1 MGMKIRFDTTNRPEN
16 PTLILATKT
25 GKKLGLIVASGI
37 SIKDSMKDAAEIT
50 FNVNKYLNGKKN
62 HLWNKIK
69 DFRLAWWQEQDIWF
83 QLRVEL
89 DESNETV
96 KTVYCTRLGQAEL
109 SQIQLYTIEINTE
122 DDIARDD
129 YKIPTVLYREKNPEA
144 SLLHRILE
152 KAPHYKITHVDSTI
166 ANIQRTFSFDGV
178 SIYDALQQIA
188 EEIGCLFV
196 FDSASDENG
205 NILRTIAVYDLES
218 NCNQCGYRGEFTGSC
233 PKCKSTNINEGYGID
248 TSIFI
253 SSNEC
258 GADIQFTTDTDSV
271 KNCFKLEA
279 GDDLMTATIRNCNPN
294 GTDYIWYFSDD
305 VKEDMS
311 DELLEKIESYNTL
324 YQTYQS
330 DYVASIDSSYISQYN
345 TLVKKYQK
353 YNSDLQ
359 EVSIPIKGYS
369 ALMTAYYDTVDMGG
383 YLKSMLMPN
392 SKMGDTT
399 AVEQAKL
406 LTAANISP
414 VAVSDIS
421 NISVATADNVVLA
434 MAKIVV
440 DSRYR
445 VKVNTS
451 SLSSERWNQ
460 VWTGNFVVTN
470 YSDEEDTATS
480 DTVSIVVNDDYKTY
494 VQQKI
499 DKSLNKGNTE
509 DVSIS
514 GVFKKEYND
523 FCSELKKYCLDTL
536 NSFHDAC
543 QSCIDILIEQGVADS
558 KTWSG
563 KTPNLYS
570 DLYTPYFNKLKA
582 IEAEMSI
589 RQKEIDSVL
598 GVYDENSVLK
608 TDGFQTLLLKE
619 KNKIQDTLNFQK
631 YLGENLWLEFCSFR
645 RDDKY
650 SNDNYVSDGLS
661 NVELFKKALEF
672 IEVANKEIYKSA
684 ELQHSISASLKNIL
698 TIEKF
703 KPLRKHFEVGNWIR
717 VQVDDT
723 VYKLRL
729 LEYEIDF
736 DDFEKLSSVQFSD
749 VTKIPSGITD
759 IQDVL
764 SKASSMATSYDSV
777 KRQAAQGENS
787 NNVLKSWF
795 ENGLDATNTKIVGGA
810 DNQTQTWDEHGMLFR
825 RYNDITD
832 SYDKT
837 QLKIINSTLAITDDD
852 WETTKTAIGNF
863 YYNDPITGELKN
875 AYGINAEVVIG
886 RLLLGKELGIY
897 NESGNLT
904 FDNDGFQVTNGVDT
918 VSINPNAS
926 SIFNIKNK
934 DGNVL
939 SFDKSGNLVVVG
951 EITATKLTLLDDTEI
966 NAEHISGL
974 SDVAFSGKYSDL
986 IESPDMSVYFETGKD
1001 YGVIADGK
1009 DGIKV
1014 SAKGLLQASN
1024 AIIYGTIYAS
1034 AGWFKGSVEA
1044 SSFKLENASI
1054 SIEEKEITQT
1064 AYSIG
1069 DNGFLMG
1076 AQARIIRN
1084 MFTIDS
1090 AYGMYVTN
1098 DIYSDS
1104 IFANKVYGGHV
1115 SGSSG
1120 AFSRLGANT
1129 FYLAGQS
1136 VKPYIND
1143 SGWLYPTLEE
1153 FSNYGDSQSVK
1164 YRRVGKV
1171 VTIQGIVKSNATI
1184 LAGGSGN
1191 IFTLPDGYKPSSTIY
1206 KLCQGSYSNHWL
1218 LTVSS
1223 NGSVTLNR
1231 YSKGGTYVD
1240 LSTDAWLPFH
1250 CTFIVD

>member
-253 SSNEC
+253 SSDEC

-399 AVEQAKL
+399 AVEQAKI
-406 LTAANISP
+406 LTVANISP

-523 FCSELKKYCLDTL
+523 F
-536 NSFHDAC
+536 
-543 QSCIDILIEQGVADS
+543 
-558 KTWSG
+558 
-563 KTPNLYS
+563 
-570 DLYTPYFNKLKA
+570 
-582 IEAEMSI
+582 
-589 RQKEIDSVL
+589 
-598 GVYDENSVLK
+598 
-608 TDGFQTLLLKE
+608 
-619 KNKIQDTLNFQK
+619 
-631 YLGENLWLEFCSFR
+631 
-645 RDDKY
+645 
-650 SNDNYVSDGLS
+650 
-661 NVELFKKALEF
+661 LF
-672 IEVANKEIYKSA
+672 
-684 ELQHSISASLKNIL
+684 
-698 TIEKF
+698 
-703 KPLRKHFEVGNWIR
+703 
-717 VQVDDT
+717 
-723 VYKLRL
+723 
-729 LEYEIDF
+729 
-736 DDFEKLSSVQFSD
+736 
-749 VTKIPSGITD
+749 
-759 IQDVL
+759 
-764 SKASSMATSYDSV
+764 
-777 KRQAAQGENS
+777 
-787 NNVLKSWF
+787 
-795 ENGLDATNTKIVGGA
+795 
-810 DNQTQTWDEHGMLFR
+810 
-825 RYNDITD
+825 
-832 SYDKT
+832 
-837 QLKIINSTLAITDDD
+837 
-852 WETTKTAIGNF
+852 
-863 YYNDPITGELKN
+863 
-875 AYGINAEVVIG
+875 
-886 RLLLGKELGIY
+886 
-897 NESGNLT
+897 
-904 FDNDGFQVTNGVDT
+904 
-918 VSINPNAS
+918 
-926 SIFNIKNK
+926 
-934 DGNVL
+934 
-939 SFDKSGNLVVVG
+939 
-951 EITATKLTLLDDTEI
+951 
-966 NAEHISGL
+966 
-974 SDVAFSGKYSDL
+974 
-986 IESPDMSVYFETGKD
+986 
-1001 YGVIADGK
+1001 
-1009 DGIKV
+1009 
-1014 SAKGLLQASN
+1014 
-1024 AIIYGTIYAS
+1024 
-1034 AGWFKGSVEA
+1034 
-1044 SSFKLENASI
+1044 
-1054 SIEEKEITQT
+1054 
-1064 AYSIG
+1064 
-1069 DNGFLMG
+1069 
-1076 AQARIIRN
+1076 
-1084 MFTIDS
+1084 
-1090 AYGMYVTN
+1090 
-1098 DIYSDS
+1098 
-1104 IFANKVYGGHV
+1104 
-1115 SGSSG
+1115 
-1120 AFSRLGANT
+1120 
-1129 FYLAGQS
+1129 
-1136 VKPYIND
+1136 
-1143 SGWLYPTLEE
+1143 
-1153 FSNYGDSQSVK
+1153 
-1164 YRRVGKV
+1164 
-1171 VTIQGIVKSNATI
+1171 
-1184 LAGGSGN
+1184 
-1191 IFTLPDGYKPSSTIY
+1191 
-1206 KLCQGSYSNHWL
+1206 
-1218 LTVSS
+1218 
-1223 NGSVTLNR
+1223 
-1231 YSKGGTYVD
+1231 
-1240 LSTDAWLPFH
+1240 
-1250 CTFIVD
+1250 

>member
-253 SSNEC
+253 SSDEC

-399 AVEQAKL
+399 AVEQVKL
-406 LTAANISP
+406 LTVANISP

-582 IEAEMSI
+582 IEAEMSV

-837 QLKIINSTLAITDDD
+837 QLKIINSTLAITDDN

-1069 DNGFLMG
+1069 DNSFLMG

>member
-69 DFRLAWWQEQDIWF
+69 DFRLVWWQEQDIWF

-253 SSNEC
+253 SSDEC

-383 YLKSMLMPN
+383 YLKSMLMPD

-399 AVEQAKL
+399 AAEQAKL
-406 LTAANISP
+406 LTVANISP

-460 VWTGNFVVTN
+460 VWTGNFVVTS

-582 IEAEMSI
+582 IEAEMSV

-650 SNDNYVSDGLS
+650 SNDNYVSDGLN

-966 NAEHISGL
+966 NAKHISGL

-986 IESPDMSVYFETGKD
+986 IEPPDMSVYFEIGKD

-1044 SSFKLENASI
+1044 SSFKLEDASI
-1054 SIEEKEITQT
+1054 SIEEKEIIQT

-1076 AQARIIRN
+1076 AQARIVRN
-1084 MFTIDS
+1084 MFTVDS

-1153 FSNYGDSQSVK
+1153 FSNYEDSQSVK

-1240 LSTDAWLPFH
+1240 LSTDAWLPFY
-1250 CTFIVD
+1250 CTFMVD

>member
-69 DFRLAWWQEQDIWF
+69 DFRLAWWQEQDVWF

-166 ANIQRTFSFDGV
+166 ANIQRTFSFDGI

-218 NCNQCGYRGEFTGSC
+218 NCSQCGYRGEFTGNC

-253 SSNEC
+253 SSDEC

-330 DYVASIDSSYISQYN
+330 DYVASIDNSYISQYN

-383 YLKSMLMPN
+383 YLRSMLMPD

-406 LTAANISP
+406 LTVANISP

-421 NISVATADNVVLA
+421 NISIATADNVVLA

-460 VWTGNFVVTN
+460 VWTGNFIVTN

-480 DTVSIVVNDDYKTY
+480 NTISIVVNDDYKTY

-514 GVFKKEYND
+514 GIFKKEYND

-582 IEAEMSI
+582 IEAEMSV

-650 SNDNYVSDGLS
+650 SNDNYVSDGLN

-672 IEVANKEIYKSA
+672 IEIANKEIYKSA

-703 KPLRKHFEVGNWIR
+703 KPLRKYFEVGNWIR
-717 VQVDDT
+717 IQVDDT

-736 DDFEKLSSVQFSD
+736 DNFESLSSVQFSD

-777 KRQAAQGENS
+777 KKQASQGENS

-825 RYNDITD
+825 RYNDVTD

-1044 SSFKLENASI
+1044 SSFKLEDASI
-1054 SIEEKEITQT
+1054 SIEEKKITQT

-1069 DNGFLMG
+1069 DNGLLMG
-1076 AQARIIRN
+1076 AQARITLN

-1090 AYGMYVTN
+1090 AYGMYVTK
-1098 DIYSDS
+1098 DIYGDS
-1104 IFANKVYGGHV
+1104 VFANNVYGGHV

-1136 VKPYIND
+1136 VQSYIHD

-1240 LSTDAWLPFH
+1240 LSTDAWLPFY
-1250 CTFIVD
+1250 CTFMID

>member
-1 MGMKIRFDTTNRPEN
+1 MGMKIRFDTANRPEN

-50 FNVNKYLNGKKN
+50 FNVNKYLNGRKN

-129 YKIPTVLYREKNPEA
+129 YKIPTVLYRKKNPEA

-166 ANIQRTFSFDGV
+166 ANIQRTFSFDGI

-196 FDSASDENG
+196 FDSASDEDG

-218 NCNQCGYRGEFTGSC
+218 NCSQCGYRGEFTGSC

-253 SSNEC
+253 SSDEC

-359 EVSIPIKGYS
+359 EISIPIKGYS

-383 YLKSMLMPN
+383 YLKSMLMPD

-406 LTAANISP
+406 LTVANISP

-421 NISVATADNVVLA
+421 NISVVTADNVVLA

-470 YSDEEDTATS
+470 YSNEEDTATS
-480 DTVSIVVNDDYKTY
+480 DTISIVVNDDYKTY

-523 FCSELKKYCLDTL
+523 FCSELKKYCLDAL

-543 QSCIDILIEQGVADS
+543 QSCIDILIEQGVADL

-582 IEAEMSI
+582 IEAEMSV

-598 GVYDENSVLK
+598 GIYDENSVLK

-650 SNDNYVSDGLS
+650 SNDNYVSDGLN

-684 ELQHSISASLKNIL
+684 ELQHSTSVSLKNIL
-698 TIEKF
+698 TMEKF

-717 VQVDDT
+717 VQIDDT

-736 DDFEKLSSVQFSD
+736 DDFENLSSVQFSD

-759 IQDVL
+759 IQNVL

-787 NNVLKSWF
+787 NNVLKAWF

-837 QLKIINSTLAITDDD
+837 QLKIINSTLVITDDD

-934 DGNVL
+934 NGNVL

-1044 SSFKLENASI
+1044 SSFKLEDASI
-1054 SIEEKEITQT
+1054 SIEEKEIIQT

-1076 AQARIIRN
+1076 AQTRIVRN

-1115 SGSSG
+1115 SGDSG

-1136 VKPYIND
+1136 VQPYIHD

-1153 FSNYGDSQSVK
+1153 FSNYKDSQSVK

-1206 KLCQGSYSNHWL
+1206 KLCQGGYSNHWL

-1240 LSTDAWLPFH
+1240 LSTDAWLPFY
-1250 CTFIVD
+1250 CTFMVD

>member
-218 NCNQCGYRGEFTGSC
+218 NCNQCGYRGEFTDSC

-253 SSNEC
+253 SSDEC

-383 YLKSMLMPN
+383 YLKSMLMPD

-399 AVEQAKL
+399 AAEQAKL
-406 LTAANISP
+406 LTVANISP

-445 VKVNTS
+445 IKVNTS

-514 GVFKKEYND
+514 GVFRKEYND

-582 IEAEMSI
+582 IEAEMSV

-825 RYNDITD
+825 RYNDVTD

-966 NAEHISGL
+966 NAKHISGL

-986 IESPDMSVYFETGKD
+986 IESPDMSVYFEIGKD

-1044 SSFKLENASI
+1044 SSFKLEDASI
-1054 SIEEKEITQT
+1054 SIEEKEIIQT

-1076 AQARIIRN
+1076 AQARIVRN
-1084 MFTIDS
+1084 MFTVDS

-1143 SGWLYPTLEE
+1143 SGWLYPILEE
-1153 FSNYGDSQSVK
+1153 FSNYEDSQSVK

-1240 LSTDAWLPFH
+1240 LSTDAWLPFY
-1250 CTFIVD
+1250 CTFMVD

>member
-1 MGMKIRFDTTNRPEN
+1 MGIKIRFDTTNRPEN
-16 PTLILATKT
+16 PTLILATRT
-25 GKKLGLIVASGI
+25 GKKIGLIVASGI
-37 SIKDSMKDAAEIT
+37 SIKDSMNDASEIT

-69 DFRLAWWQEQDIWF
+69 DFRLVWWQEQDIWF

-152 KAPHYKITHVDSTI
+152 KAPHYKIIHVDSTI

-178 SIYDALQQIA
+178 SIYDAFQQIA
-188 EEIGCLFV
+188 AEIGCLFI
-196 FDSASDENG
+196 FDSSSDENG
-205 NILRTIAVYDLES
+205 NISRTIAVYDLES
-218 NCNQCGYRGEFTGSC
+218 NCSQCGYRGEFTGSC

-253 SSNEC
+253 SSDEC
-258 GADIQFTTDTDSV
+258 GEDIQFTSDTDSI

-294 GTDYIWYFSDD
+294 GTDYIWHISNEL
-305 VKEDMS
+305 KEDMS
-311 DELLEKIESYNTL
+311 DELLKKMESYDEIYKS
-324 YQTYQS
+324 YQF
-330 DYVASIDSSYISQYN
+330 DCNIPIDSSYISQYN

-383 YLKSMLMPN
+383 YLRSMLMPD
-392 SKMGDTT
+392 SKMSNTT
-399 AVEQAKL
+399 AVEQVKL
-406 LTAANISP
+406 LTVANISP

-421 NISVATADNVVLA
+421 NISIATADNAVLA
-434 MAKIVV
+434 MAKIVI
-440 DSRYR
+440 DSRYS

-460 VWTGNFVVTN
+460 VWTGNFIVVN

-480 DTVSIVVNDDYKTY
+480 DTISIVVNDDYKTY
-494 VQQKI
+494 IQQKI

-514 GVFKKEYND
+514 GIFKKEYND

-582 IEAEMSI
+582 IEAEMSV

-650 SNDNYVSDGLS
+650 SNDNYVSDGLN

-698 TIEKF
+698 MIEKF
-703 KPLRKHFEVGNWIR
+703 KPLRKYFEVGNWIR
-717 VQVDDT
+717 IQADDT

-736 DDFEKLSSVQFSD
+736 DNFDSLSSVQFSD

-759 IQDVL
+759 IQDIL

-777 KRQAAQGENS
+777 KKQASQGENS

-825 RYNDITD
+825 RYNDVTD

-837 QLKIINSTLAITDDD
+837 QLKIINSTLAITDDN

-875 AYGINAEVVIG
+875 AYGVNGEVVIG

-897 NESGNLT
+897 NDSESLT
-904 FDNDGFQVTNGVDT
+904 FNENGLKITNGTNT
-918 VSINPNAS
+918 VTINPNS
-926 SIFNIKNK
+926 EKLF
-934 DGNVL
+934 VL
-939 SFDKSGNLVVVG
+939 NNQKSDVFYVDNTGKGYFKGELQATSGTLTNLVVDETVYIRNKLKMFCSNELTTRATTNTVEILSLMYDDANQARLTVG
-951 EITATKLTLLDDTEI
+951 NGCSSGVFIPDLYANVLHVQKKGDGTASDGLLDVSNGTTSGFDGLECEKASYNFIVFKADLFKFKNGIKMCYI
-966 NAEHISGL
+966 NSTTGGL
-974 SDVAFSGKYSDL
+974 SAGTDFKSKNQIPNKYKPTRDFRSTFITKQGKKC
-986 IESPDMSVYFETGKD
+986 I
-1001 YGVIADGK
+1001 IAVTTASNLW
-1009 DGIKV
+1009 V
-1014 SAKGLLQASN
+1014 SA
-1024 AIIYGTIYAS
+1024 
-1034 AGWFKGSVEA
+1034 
-1044 SSFKLENASI
+1044 
-1054 SIEEKEITQT
+1054 
-1064 AYSIG
+1064 
-1069 DNGFLMG
+1069 
-1076 AQARIIRN
+1076 
-1084 MFTIDS
+1084 IDS
-1090 AYGMYVTN
+1090 
-1098 DIYSDS
+1098 I
-1104 IFANKVYGGHV
+1104 
-1115 SGSSG
+1115 
-1120 AFSRLGANT
+1120 ANT
-1129 FYLAGQS
+1129 DHFDIAF
-1136 VKPYIND
+1136 V
-1143 SGWLYPTLEE
+1143 
-1153 FSNYGDSQSVK
+1153 
-1164 YRRVGKV
+1164 
-1171 VTIQGIVKSNATI
+1171 
-1184 LAGGSGN
+1184 
-1191 IFTLPDGYKPSSTIY
+1191 
-1206 KLCQGSYSNHWL
+1206 
-1218 LTVSS
+1218 
-1223 NGSVTLNR
+1223 
-1231 YSKGGTYVD
+1231 YV
-1240 LSTDAWLPFH
+1240 
-1250 CTFIVD
+1250 